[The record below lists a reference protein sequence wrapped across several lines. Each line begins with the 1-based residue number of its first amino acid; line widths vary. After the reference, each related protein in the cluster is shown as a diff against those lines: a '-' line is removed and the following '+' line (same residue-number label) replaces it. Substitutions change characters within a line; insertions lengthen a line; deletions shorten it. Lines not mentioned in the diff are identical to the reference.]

1 MTLNDR
7 GMFKVPEL
15 TAQQPLFRGGGE
27 TLNCAKKYTNN
38 TCAKAHSTPYKNNYL
53 SIQLGNTKHKL
64 ASIF

>member
-7 GMFKVPEL
+7 GMFKVPEF

-38 TCAKAHSTPYKNNYL
+38 TCAKAHSTPCINSYL
-53 SIQLGNTKHKL
+53 SYPTWRHKT
-64 ASIF
+64 